1 MFVGDNVSLDVVLM
15 LWVDVVMSILLLIN
29 YFFGYSVSLLE
40 VYSWCYYLWIV
51 DDVVFEM

>member
-1 MFVGDNVSLDVVLM
+1 MFLGDNVSLDVVLM